1 MKKIS
6 KVLIIAEIGVNHN
19 GKLSLAKKLI
29 KKAADAGADVAKFQ
43 IFKAEKLVTKNLKK
57 AKYQIK
63 SSIKNNTQFEM
74 LKKLQLKSKDF
85 FEIEKFCKKLKIE
98 FCASCFDTD
107 SLKILKKIKVKRIK
121 IPSGEITN
129 YILLKNI
136 AKLKKKIIMS
146 TGMSTL
152 KEIKDALK
160 ILTKYGAKL
169 KDITLLQCNSEY
181 PTPYKDVNL
190 LAIKYLEKKFKT
202 QVGYSDHTRGI
213 EASIGAVALG
223 ASVIEKHLTLS
234 KLQSGPDHKA
244 SIEPIEY
251 KKLVN
256 SIRNVE
262 MCLGKNKKIVTKSE
276 NKNKNIVRK
285 SIVASKNILKGEKF
299 SLKNIEPKRAGK
311 GISAMLINQVIGKKA
326 NKNYS
331 FDEIIKL

>member
-1 MKKIS
+1 MKKIN

-29 KKAADAGADVAKFQ
+29 KKAVEAGADVAKFQ
-43 IFKAEKLVTKNLKK
+43 IFKAEKLVTQNLRK
-57 AKYQIK
+57 ANYQIK
-63 SSIKNNTQFEM
+63 SNIKKNTQFEM
-74 LKKLQLKSKDF
+74 LKKLQLKPKDF
-85 FEIEKFCKKLKIE
+85 LAIAKFCKKLKIE

-136 AKLKKKIIMS
+136 ARLKKEIIMS

-152 KEIKDALK
+152 VEIKNAIK
-160 ILTKYGAKL
+160 VLTKYGARL

-181 PTPYKDVNL
+181 PTPYADANL
-190 LAIKYLEKKFKT
+190 LAIKELKKKFKT
-202 QVGYSDHTRGI
+202 QVGYSDHTSGI

-223 ASVIEKHLTLS
+223 ASIIEKHLTLN
-234 KLQSGPDHKA
+234 KLKTGPDHQA
-244 SIEPIEY
+244 SIEVDEY
-251 KKLVN
+251 KKLVK
-256 SIRNVE
+256 SIRNIE
-262 MCLGKNKKIVTKSE
+262 ICLGESKKKVTKSE

-285 SIVASKNILKGEKF
+285 IIVASKNILKGEKF

>member
-1 MKKIS
+1 MKKNN

-19 GKLSLAKKLI
+19 GKLSIAKKLI
-29 KKAADAGADVAKFQ
+29 KKAAEAGADVAKFQ
-43 IFKAEKLVTKNLKK
+43 IFKPEKLVTQKVRK
-57 AKYQIK
+57 ANYQLK
-63 SSIKNNTQFEM
+63 SSIKKNTQFEM
-74 LKKLQLKSKDF
+74 LKRLQLSPKDF
-85 FEIEKFCKKLKIE
+85 FKISKLCKKLNIE
-98 FCASCFDTD
+98 FCLSCFDTE
-107 SLKILKKIKVKRIK
+107 SLKILKKINVKRIK

-129 YILLKNI
+129 YILLKDI
-136 AKLKKKIIMS
+136 AKLKKKVIMS

-262 MCLGKNKKIVTKSE
+262 ICLGKNKKIVTKSE

>member
-1 MKKIS
+1 MKKIN

-29 KKAADAGADVAKFQ
+29 RKAAEAGADVVKFQ
-43 IFKAEKLVTKNLKK
+43 IFKAEKLVTQKLRK
-57 AKYQIK
+57 ANYQIK
-63 SSIKNNTQFEM
+63 SSIKKNTQFEM
-74 LKKLQLKSKDF
+74 LKKLQLKPTDF
-85 FEIEKFCKKLKIE
+85 LVIAKFCKKLKIE

-136 AKLKKKIIMS
+136 ARLKKEIIMS

-152 KEIKDALK
+152 MEIKNAIK
-160 ILTKYGAKL
+160 VLTKYGAKL

-181 PTPYKDVNL
+181 PTPYADANL
-190 LAIKYLEKKFKT
+190 LAIKELKKKFKT
-202 QVGYSDHTRGI
+202 KVGYSDHTLGI

-223 ASVIEKHLTLS
+223 ATIIEKHLTLS
-234 KLQSGPDHKA
+234 KFQTGPDHKA
-244 SIEPIEY
+244 SIETDEY
-251 KKLVN
+251 KKLVK
-256 SIRNVE
+256 SIRNIE
-262 MCLGKNKKIVTKSE
+262 ICLGENKKKVTKSE

-285 SIVASKNILKGEKF
+285 TIVASKNISKGEKF

-311 GISAMLINQVIGKKA
+311 GISAMLINQLIGKKA